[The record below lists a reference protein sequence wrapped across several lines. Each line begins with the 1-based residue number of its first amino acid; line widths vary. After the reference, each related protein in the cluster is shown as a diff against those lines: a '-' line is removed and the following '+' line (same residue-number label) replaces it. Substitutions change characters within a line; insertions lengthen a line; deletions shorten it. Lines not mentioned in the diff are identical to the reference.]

1 MLSKQLMKLIKM
13 VSMNRSKAASLQCKQ
28 AIEEYLKRTTTLDDT
43 TMNEPYRVRLL
54 DYQLNAIQARID
66 ASYAQIETSLLDKY
80 KVFSLE
86 ELLATDYEEII
97 EDIQEW
103 HWEIQSKY
111 TY

>member
-1 MLSKQLMKLIKM
+1 MS
-13 VSMNRSKAASLQCKQ
+13 RSKATSLQCKQ
-28 AIEEYLKRTTTLDDT
+28 AIEEYLKRTTTLNSE
-43 TMNEPYRVRLL
+43 TMTEPYRVRLL
-54 DYQLNAIQARID
+54 DYQLHSIQARID

-97 EDIQEW
+97 EDIAEW
-103 HWEIQSKY
+103 HWQIHSRY